1 MLSWIIFGKTAR
13 PDFKISFMDESRQ
26 LEEILNTLVNKNDEE
41 EEQISVKRLLKGIKA
56 CNKFFI

>member
-1 MLSWIIFGKTAR
+1 
-13 PDFKISFMDESRQ
+13 MDESRQ